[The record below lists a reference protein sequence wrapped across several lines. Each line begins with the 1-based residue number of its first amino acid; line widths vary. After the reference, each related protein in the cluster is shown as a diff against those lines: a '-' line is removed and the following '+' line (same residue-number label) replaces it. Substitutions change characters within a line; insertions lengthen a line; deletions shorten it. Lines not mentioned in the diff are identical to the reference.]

1 MKRKK
6 IILFIHTKFYTSLF
20 NQVYYYLLKMF
31 WVQEILI
38 NWEIRIPFACAAG
51 ILDGSSVV
59 VGEIEITP
67 LGEYIQSLEV
77 SKIRGENEKNV
88 YKFWLSI
95 INRYYLL

>member
-1 MKRKK
+1 
-6 IILFIHTKFYTSLF
+6 
-20 NQVYYYLLKMF
+20 
-31 WVQEILI
+31 
-38 NWEIRIPFACAAG
+38 
-51 ILDGSSVV
+51 VV

-88 YKFWLSI
+88 NKFWLSI